1 MVRRNLAALAY
12 TSAEKNRGMPLN
24 INTPGSLSIL
34 LLTIAISLIGLYSKP
49 RLIELCLFR
58 PYYLVRDRQ
67 YYTLLSSGLVHG
79 SGSHLLFNM
88 LTFYFFGP
96 SLERVIGTWSFVTL
110 YVLALICSEARTYLQ
125 QQNNPRYAALGASG
139 AISAVLF
146 AAIVYFPDQ
155 SLFILP
161 IPFPIPAPLFAVC
174 YLIYSWY
181 LSRHGQDNVNHNA
194 HIDGALFGLLYV
206 AITDFDAYR
215 RLPDLV
221 LQ

>member
-1 MVRRNLAALAY
+1 M
-12 TSAEKNRGMPLN
+12 N

-34 LLTIAISLIGLYSKP
+34 LLTAVVSLIGLYAKP
-49 RLIELCLFR
+49 RLVELSLFR
-58 PYYLVRDRQ
+58 PYYLVRNQQ
-67 YYTLLSSGLVHG
+67 YHTLLTSGLVHG

-88 LTFYFFGP
+88 LTFYFFAP
-96 SLERVIGTWSFVTL
+96 SLERVIGTRSFLIL

-125 QQNNPRYAALGASG
+125 QRNNLRYAALGASG

-174 YLIYSWY
+174 YLVYSWY
-181 LSRHGQDNVNHNA
+181 LSRHGEDNINHNA

-215 RLPDLV
+215 RLPDLI